1 METSTR
7 DLPETIDLAIPRKF
21 LRVQY
26 NGACYPDAPGL
37 SGFERGAN
45 CQHFAYELLR
55 HFGRA
60 VPNLRSSDLWS
71 DTRFTRRALKLR
83 PLDLL
88 LFNRTRRAWGAHIA
102 VYLGRGRAIHLSK
115 EIGIPIVWTLEE
127 FAAHERYQVCLGA
140 KRVIARKENSSRSL
154 PLD

>member
-1 METSTR
+1 METDARSVG
-7 DLPETIDLAIPRKF
+7 IAIPRKF

-26 NGACYPDAPGL
+26 NGACYPGAPNLRGL
-37 SGFERGAN
+37 AQGAN

-60 VPNLRSSDLWS
+60 VPDLRSSDLWN
-71 DTRFTRRALKLR
+71 DTHYTRRVVRLR

-88 LFNRTRRAWGAHIA
+88 LFNRTRRAWGAHVA

-115 EIGIPIVWTLEE
+115 QVGTPIVWTLEE
-127 FAAHERYQVCLGA
+127 FAEHERYQVYLGT
-140 KRVIARKENSSRSL
+140 KRLIAGGGRRDSSRGSHARE
-154 PLD
+154 

>member
-1 METSTR
+1 MEPGTAG
-7 DLPETIDLAIPRKF
+7 IAIPRKF

-26 NGACYPDAPGL
+26 NGACYPGAPNLHGL
-37 SGFERGAN
+37 AQGAN

-60 VPNLRSSDLWS
+60 MPNLRSSDLWS
-71 DTRFTRRALKLR
+71 DTRFTRRVVRLL

-88 LFNRTRRAWGAHIA
+88 LFNRTRRAWGAHLA

-115 EIGIPIVWTLEE
+115 QLGTPAVWTLED
-127 FAAHERYQVCLGA
+127 FAEHEPYRLCLGA
-140 KRVIARKENSSRSL
+140 KRAIARVGKSVSS
-154 PLD
+154 